1 MEIKT
6 NGAFCRGRSVDFIEE
21 FMKELQL
28 GMAVNK
34 ENDESRGLRTNSF
47 SKFSFS
53 VVATLL

>member
-1 MEIKT
+1 MEIET

-21 FMKELQL
+21 FMKELQF

-47 SKFSFS
+47 SKFPFS